1 MATRLRISILF
12 KSFDHDSSSLIEY
25 VQRFSFIFLNKSIGT
40 LFFSWSF
47 SFLSLPPLNTRQCTH
62 KANRH
67 RWVIYTGPRS
77 FSSIVSSFP
86 ITPSLFLFLFLILD
100 LWIPTYA
107 HTHTHHILI
116 LFSLVPFFG
125 RVSVFRFSIF
135 LSLARSLN
143 IFIYGKV
150 LKSAGYTPTWSS
162 GEERGNKAQ
171 RRRVVFFIETDR
183 GSVTTSCNF
192 ASSFPL
198 ILL

>member
-1 MATRLRISILF
+1 MATGLRIAILF
-12 KSFDHDSSSLIEY
+12 KSFDHDNSSLIEY
-25 VQRFSFIFLNKSIGT
+25 LQRFSFIFLHKSIGT
-40 LFFSWSF
+40 LFFSWSL
-47 SFLSLPPLNTRQCTH
+47 SFLSPPFEH

-67 RWVIYTGPRS
+67 RWVIYTGPCS
-77 FSSIVSSFP
+77 FFFN
-86 ITPSLFLFLFLILD
+86 SLNLSYNPLSLSLPFLDIGFVD
-100 LWIPTYA
+100 L
-107 HTHTHHILI
+107 HLRTHTHHILI
-116 LFSLVPFFG
+116 PLFSLVSFFG

-135 LSLARSLN
+135 PLARSLN

-171 RRRVVFFIETDR
+171 RRRVVFSIETDR

-192 ASSFPL
+192 ASYSFPF

>member
-1 MATRLRISILF
+1 MYNVFHSYFWIKA
-12 KSFDHDSSSLIEY
+12 
-25 VQRFSFIFLNKSIGT
+25 
-40 LFFSWSF
+40 
-47 SFLSLPPLNTRQCTH
+47 SLPFSSRDPSPFSLSPLWTQDSVHTRQTDIGELYIPAH
-62 KANRH
+62 AL
-67 RWVIYTGPRS
+67 